1 MILSEGNR
9 KRKYFEKQA
18 LNHLKLLYFFALK
31 LTRHREDAEDL
42 VQETYHKAY
51 SCLDQLRDMEK
62 CKPWLYAIM
71 VNTWKNWRTK
81 RSREIF
87 LEDLEERLDSGAG
100 PDSNQIDP
108 EKELMNKEI
117 MSVVGSGL
125 NRLPSHYRMAVLLSD
140 IEGFTYKEISEIMG
154 WPMGTVMSR
163 LSRARRLL
171 AGHLMK
177 YRGKI

>member
-1 MILSEGNR
+1 M
-9 KRKYFEKQA
+9 
-18 LNHLKLLYFFALK
+18 ALK
-31 LTRHREDAEDL
+31 LTGRRQDAQDL
-42 VQETYHKAY
+42 VQETYWKAFDR
-51 SCLDQLRDMEK
+51 SDQLRDMEK

-87 LEDLEERLDSGAG
+87 LEDLEGRLDSDGN

-117 MSVVGSGL
+117 ISVVESGL
-125 NRLPSHYRMAVLLSD
+125 NRLLSDYRIAILLSD

-154 WPMGTVMSR
+154 WPIGTVMSR
-163 LSRARRLL
+163 LSRARHLL
-171 AGHLMK
+171 AGYLMK